1 MKKKNIIILLSSIAG
16 IFCVFIFFSLLAHA
30 FITQEIITKKIVSEL
45 SQKLNAEVQV
55 KRIGLSIFPRPRV
68 AVYKLTVIFSDR
80 TTLNIA
86 EAQLYPALL
95 PLLNGTVQPAHIHII
110 APYLSFS
117 MPSFQTAPPALE
129 HDVTIAS
136 IQKRAAERIRKVLHT
151 VPLSSVVVSGGD
163 IQINAGENPVFSFS
177 NVRGQLLC
185 ATNRASVTIQC
196 GSNMW
201 KKAALQ
207 AAVLFSDMQLD
218 GTFSFSE
225 LDLHPILKYV
235 SPDAFSIVKSVI
247 DGDGSIVVNK
257 SGLICTRFKVG
268 VPSLSVNKQG
278 RQQMIIKGALQSVEL
293 KTDLQNTFVAV
304 AGIFEYPLL
313 NVSGS
318 CSLETAQRTIR
329 LEGEGKNIDL
339 GSCTEVAGSFFRHQ
353 PPIREI
359 ADRIKGGTL
368 SDVSFKAQGPL
379 GLDIIGNKNFVLR
392 GRLSRGRLVITEAQS
407 DVEDLSADVTAQDG
421 ILVAQNIHA
430 RCGQSRIGNG
440 SVQIDLVRQYKP
452 LLIDTEFTIDV
463 SQLPYFL
470 PLIPESTLRRE
481 LSLIQNPQGTGSGRF
496 TMRTMSDSHFIDID
510 LTGLRLEARYRSF
523 PMPLKLSKGKCAYQ
537 NGILSFS
544 DVSGMLGKSMVH
556 HTAASFNL
564 GNAPALSIA
573 TNDATVHLDE
583 LRMALNSFPA
593 THCII
598 RDITRSTGELTIRSF
613 AINGPLRNPQQWK
626 FMLRG
631 EVRDAQLAAIQLE
644 SAATI
649 KNATLQIN
657 QDVFSMIGAQAEY
670 LDSSLKGTLH
680 IKDYLQGIKSLKLTA
695 RGSVGQKSVLQ
706 IMDFINAPA
715 EIVPHGPLLFKQSQL
730 IWTRNG
736 LTEFNGDVSCARGPK
751 IVVSMQAQ
759 PQTLEIKKLQ
769 ITDQAS
775 ESLISLGIQKDF
787 FDFTFKGHI
796 EKATVDRVLFNNQ
809 LVNGWINGEMTA
821 RLNWSNPLHS
831 TATGKL
837 VWEDIQH
844 PRIDTFPLYIKSA
857 SVTAQGK
864 KLTIKNA
871 HVTAGSS
878 TGTAEGSIVFG
889 REGYILDLQLASDRL
904 NLDEFYTMATRN
916 NSGGEKNLWEIP
928 VRGTLLLTAQSLS
941 LGSLVWRPLYATIT
955 VADRKIT
962 VAAIDSKLC
971 SIETPGTIVVAP
983 DGMHISAQPAVQ
995 NASAREIIQC
1005 VSGERAVMSGRIN
1018 LQGDLVA
1025 HGSVDDLTNTLRGNL
1040 SIVARKGR
1048 IYRSNLFTNILSF
1061 LSVRNLILG
1070 RKADIAKKGFAYRS
1084 FSINGAFHGKTFK
1097 IHEGVLD
1104 SNTLSL
1110 ACEGTYNLSNKR
1122 IDLTVLATPF
1132 QIYDL
1137 VLMSVPVVG
1146 MVFGR
1151 TLIGVPIRVTGTL
1164 DEPKLGP
1171 GNPAAIP
1178 QGILGIFKNIVKL
1191 PLKIIEPI
1199 MPQKD
1204 SENRR

>member
-1 MKKKNIIILLSSIAG
+1 MKKKNTIILLSSIAG
-16 IFCVFIFFSLLAHA
+16 IFCVVIVLSLLAPA
-30 FITQEIITKKIVSEL
+30 FITQEIITKKIVQEL
-45 SQKLNAEVQV
+45 SQKLDAEVQV
-55 KRIGLSIFPRPRV
+55 KRSGLSIFPRPRV
-68 AVYKLTVIFSDR
+68 AAYELTVIFSDR
-80 TTLNIA
+80 ATLNIA

-95 PLLNGTVQPAHIHII
+95 PLLNGTVQPAHIHVI
-110 APYLSFS
+110 APHLSFS
-117 MPSFQTAPPALE
+117 MPSYQTAPPALG
-129 HDVTIAS
+129 HDVTIAG
-136 IQKRAAERIRKVLHT
+136 IQKRAAESIRKVLHT
-151 VPLSSVVVSGGD
+151 APLSSVVVSGGD
-163 IQINAGENPVFSFS
+163 IQITAGENTLFSFS
-177 NVRGQLLC
+177 GVRGQLQC
-185 ATNRASVTIQC
+185 ATDRASVTIRC

-218 GTFSFSE
+218 GTVSFSE

-247 DGDGSIVVNK
+247 DGEGSIVVDT
-257 SGLICTRFKVG
+257 SGLIGARFKVA

-278 RQQMIIKGALQSVEL
+278 EQQIIKGALQSVGL

-313 NVSGS
+313 NVSGT
-318 CSLETAQRTIR
+318 CSIETAQRTIR
-329 LEGEGKNIDL
+329 FEGEGKNIDL
-339 GSCTEVAGSFFRHQ
+339 GSCAEVAGSFFRQQ
-353 PPIREI
+353 PQFREI
-359 ADRIKGGTL
+359 AGRIKGGTF

-379 GLDIIGNKNFVLR
+379 GLDIVGNKNFVLR
-392 GRLSRGRLVITEAQS
+392 GRLSRGHLVITEANS
-407 DVEDLSADVTAQDG
+407 EVEDLSADVTAQNG

-430 RCGQSRIGNG
+430 RCGQSRIDNG
-440 SVQIDLVRQYKP
+440 SVQIDLSRQYKP
-452 LLIDTEFTIDV
+452 LLIDTEFTADV
-463 SQLPYFL
+463 SQLPRFL
-470 PLIPESTLRRE
+470 HLIPESIVRRE

-496 TMRTMSDSHFIDID
+496 TMRAMRDSHFIDID

-523 PMPLKLSKGKCAYQ
+523 PMPLKLSKGQCAYQ

-544 DVSGMLGKSMVH
+544 DVSGILGKSMVQ

-573 TNDATVHLDE
+573 TNDATVDLEE

-593 THCII
+593 THRII
-598 RDITRSTGELTIRSF
+598 RDITRLTGQLTIRSL
-613 AINGPLRNPQQWK
+613 AINGPLRSPQQWK

-631 EVRDAQLAAIQLE
+631 EVRDAQLAATQLE

-657 QDVFSMIGAQAEY
+657 QDVFSMIGAHAEY
-670 LDSSLKGTLH
+670 LDSSLKGTLYL
-680 IKDYLQGIKSLKLTA
+680 KDYLQGITSLKLTA

-706 IMDFINAPA
+706 IMDLINAPA
-715 EIVPHGPLLFKQSQL
+715 ELVPHGPLLFKQSQL

-736 LTEFNGDVSCARGPK
+736 LTEFNGDFSCARGPQ

-775 ESLISLGIQKDF
+775 EILISLGMQKDF

-796 EKATVDRVLFNNQ
+796 EKATVDRVLLNNQ
-809 LVNGWINGEMTA
+809 LMNGWINGDMTA

-831 TATGKL
+831 TATGTL
-837 VWEDIQH
+837 AWEDIQH
-844 PRIDTFPLYIKSA
+844 PRIDTFPLNIKSA
-857 SVTAQGK
+857 SLTAQGK

-871 HVTAGSS
+871 QVTAGSS
-878 TGTAEGSIVFG
+878 TGTAEGSIVFE
-889 REGYILDLQLASDRL
+889 REGYILDLQLAANRL
-904 NLDEFYTMATRN
+904 NLDEFHIMATRN
-916 NSGGEKNLWEIP
+916 SSDGGEKNLWEIP
-928 VRGTLLLTAQSLS
+928 VRGTVLLTAQSLS
-941 LGSLVWRPLYATIT
+941 LGPLAWRPFHATIT

-983 DGMHISAQPAVQ
+983 GGMHISAQPAVQ

-1005 VSGERAVMSGRIN
+1005 VTGKRAVISGRIN
-1018 LQGDLVA
+1018 LQGDFVA
-1025 HGSVDDLTNTLRGNL
+1025 HGSADDVMNTLRGNL

-1070 RKADIAKKGFAYRS
+1070 RKADIAEKGFAYRS
-1084 FSINGAFHGKTFK
+1084 LSINGEFHGNTFK

-1122 IDLTVLATPF
+1122 MDLTVLATPF

-1151 TLIGVPIRVTGTL
+1151 TLIGVPIRVTGAL
-1164 DEPKLGP
+1164 DDPKLGP

-1178 QGILGIFKNIVKL
+1178 RGILGIFKNIVKL
-1191 PLKIIEPI
+1191 PVRIIEPI